1 VNVPESW
8 LRKLCNPP
16 LSGRELADKLTMAG
30 LEVEAYEPFGPQFSG
45 VVVGEIVSVE
55 KHPAAEKLTVCTVSA
70 GSEKVQVVCGAPNA
84 RAGMKAPLAMI
95 GAKLPAFEITKVAVR
110 GVESHGMLCSAR
122 ELGLS
127 ADHAGLLELHPKS
140 EVGADVRSV
149 LKLEDHVF
157 TLKLTPNRGDCLSV
171 LGVAREV
178 AAITGAPLQ
187 PPAVDKMPARS
198 EARHPVRIAAPEGCG
213 RFAGRVIRGVNARAA
228 TPQWMRQRLERAGQ
242 RSISALVDVT
252 NYVMLELGRPLHVYD
267 LDKLKGPIEVRW
279 GRKGEKVLLLNEQQ
293 VEVDPSVLCI
303 TDDSGVIGLGGIM
316 GGESTKADEAT
327 RNVFLESAFFFP
339 EAVAGRARR
348 FNFSSDASHRFERGV
363 DFRNNVDGIER
374 ATRLILDICGGEPG
388 PAEDLLVRL
397 PDRKPVRMRLARAQ
411 KVIGVPVAEAEMAD
425 IFGRLALPARRE
437 EDVFIVNPPSFRFD
451 LEIEEDLIEEVA
463 RIYGFERIAA
473 HPPRAA
479 LTMLKT
485 PEATRSLHA
494 LRERLAAADYREVIN
509 FSFVEPAWEQDFA
522 GEANPIRLLNPIAS
536 QLSVMRTS
544 LIGSLVDGVRKNHS
558 RKVPRIRIFEV
569 GRVFLRDPGAAR
581 GPLAVAGVH
590 QPMRI
595 AAAAFGPA
603 FAGQWDAAERS
614 VDYFDVKGDLEALCA
629 PLEPRLEPLA
639 HPAFHPGR
647 SARVLLEGK
656 AAGCL
661 GELHPKW
668 LRKYELPQPVILFE
682 LEAQALAA
690 VPVPQPRVPS
700 RFPPVVRDIALVF
713 ELATPVQAVF
723 DVISAQK
730 PAIVQAVRLLSLY
743 RGAGVPSGSKS
754 LAFRVVMQH
763 TERTL
768 TDAEA
773 DAARDALVALLSEKF
788 SAKLRTS

>member
-1 VNVPESW
+1 
-8 LRKLCNPP
+8 
-16 LSGRELADKLTMAG
+16 
-30 LEVEAYEPFGPQFSG
+30 
-45 VVVGEIVSVE
+45 
-55 KHPAAEKLTVCTVSA
+55 
-70 GSEKVQVVCGAPNA
+70 
-84 RAGMKAPLAMI
+84 
-95 GAKLPAFEITKVAVR
+95 
-110 GVESHGMLCSAR
+110 
-122 ELGLS
+122 
-127 ADHAGLLELHPKS
+127 
-140 EVGADVRSV
+140 
-149 LKLEDHVF
+149 
-157 TLKLTPNRGDCLSV
+157 
-171 LGVAREV
+171 
-178 AAITGAPLQ
+178 
-187 PPAVDKMPARS
+187 
-198 EARHPVRIAAPEGCG
+198 
-213 RFAGRVIRGVNARAA
+213 
-228 TPQWMRQRLERAGQ
+228 
-242 RSISALVDVT
+242 
-252 NYVMLELGRPLHVYD
+252 
-267 LDKLKGPIEVRW
+267 
-279 GRKGEKVLLLNEQQ
+279 
-293 VEVDPSVLCI
+293 
-303 TDDSGVIGLGGIM
+303 
-316 GGESTKADEAT
+316 
-327 RNVFLESAFFFP
+327 
-339 EAVAGRARR
+339 
-348 FNFSSDASHRFERGV
+348 
-363 DFRNNVDGIER
+363 
-374 ATRLILDICGGEPG
+374 
-388 PAEDLLVRL
+388 
-397 PDRKPVRMRLARAQ
+397 
-411 KVIGVPVAEAEMAD
+411 
-425 IFGRLALPARRE
+425 
-437 EDVFIVNPPSFRFD
+437 
-451 LEIEEDLIEEVA
+451 
-463 RIYGFERIAA
+463 
-473 HPPRAA
+473 
-479 LTMLKT
+479 MLKT

-656 AAGCL
+656 AAGWL